1 MPDKLNFHFPLARWL
16 EPGDQLGGPS
26 ARNTAANDRY
36 ERRLT
41 RQKAANLQRPATD
54 PANTALRDKFRLGK
68 FPPRGGSS
76 ASPAPPPPPSR
87 LTRHGSSP
95 RPTYRS
101 CACS

>member
-1 MPDKLNFHFPLARWL
+1 MPDKLNFRFPLALLL
-16 EPGDQLGGPS
+16 ESGDTLGDTS
-26 ARNTAANDRY
+26 TRNTAANDRY
-36 ERRLT
+36 ERLLT

-68 FPPRGGSS
+68 FPPRRSSS
-76 ASPAPPPPPSR
+76 ASPAAPPPPSW

>member
-1 MPDKLNFHFPLARWL
+1 MPDKLNFHFPLAPLL
-16 EPGDQLGGPS
+16 EPGDKLGDTS
-26 ARNTAANDRY
+26 ARNTAANDLY
-36 ERRLT
+36 ERQLT
-41 RQKAANLQRPATD
+41 RQNAASLQWPATD
-54 PANTALRDKFRLGK
+54 PANTALRDKFRRGK
-68 FPPRGGSS
+68 FPLRRSSS